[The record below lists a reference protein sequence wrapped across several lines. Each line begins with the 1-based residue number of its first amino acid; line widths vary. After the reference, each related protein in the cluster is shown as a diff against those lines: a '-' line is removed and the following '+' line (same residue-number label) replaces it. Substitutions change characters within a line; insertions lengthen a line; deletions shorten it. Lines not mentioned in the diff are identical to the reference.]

1 MAGGTTEEAWCGG
14 DGFVGIMA
22 LSADFIVSYYLHL
35 FRQFITLFHKKIQ
48 LMFAS
53 FYIPLFDVLRHNCF
67 EKNA

>member
-35 FRQFITLFHKKIQ
+35 FRQFITLFHKKNIANVRII
-48 LMFAS
+48 LYS
-53 FYIPLFDVLRHNCF
+53 FIRCTTS
-67 EKNA
+67 